1 MAKTPGDDEGQK
13 CHAANIL
20 PRKIAPSPKIYS
32 KRRML
37 LPVGAL
43 IAISSTRFP
52 ARPGSAASL
61 FVPHP
66 LRARVTRRGPH
77 THEALFG

>member
-1 MAKTPGDDEGQK
+1 MAKTPSDDEGQK

-20 PRKIAPSPKIYS
+20 PRKIASSPKIYS

-43 IAISSTRFP
+43 IAISVMRSCPNPAAQLPFSFP
-52 ARPGSAASL
+52 IR
-61 FVPHP
+61 
-66 LRARVTRRGPH
+66 
-77 THEALFG
+77 